1 MIVHVFIGSRYHL
14 VPIISE
20 GIITHYSQDADHYFV
35 LYGKSDMDKQKY
47 ITLYNQ
53 YNFSNYVFCHSLLEF
68 SKIIWKLRK
77 KPVLFHSGSYSW
89 FAIANFLRAKNLHWI
104 CWGAGS
110 SINKKNIKS
119 ILMTPVKCWLYY
131 KFQTIIV
138 LMDDDKKTIVEDFH
152 VCSKK
157 VRVMSY
163 ASNEGK
169 SPYNELILKLL
180 MEEKEQN
187 QKPLVLLGN
196 SPRCFSS
203 YFEML
208 PRLAQYKGKIRVQCM
223 NHYSLIRDDAYNQ
236 LISLGKDLFGDDF
249 RSNEEFYNVEDYLH
263 YMNTCDIYICSVDR
277 QSGLGAASN
286 CLRLGK
292 KVYVHGKNYNW
303 LKDHLNCVIFD
314 TDQITPSLSYEDF
327 VSPLSKNDQIFNFN
341 AIVQDKIDSAQMWHE
356 FYKSIDVKEKCE

>member
-1 MIVHVFIGSRYHL
+1 MIIHVFDACRLHL
-14 VPIISE
+14 VPAISR
-20 GIITHYSQDADHYFV
+20 GFVKNYSQGISHMFV
-35 LYGKSDMDKQKY
+35 LFDKNNMYRQKY
-47 ITLYNQ
+47 QELYSELS
-53 YNFSNYVFCHSLLEF
+53 FTNYVFFQSMSEF
-68 SKIIWKLRK
+68 SHIILKHK
-77 KPVLFHSGSYSW
+77 KYPIIFHSGAYSW
-89 FAIANFLRAKNLHWI
+89 FMLAIFLGARSLHWV

-110 SINKKNIKS
+110 SINRNNIKS
-119 ILMTPVKCWLYY
+119 ILMTPIKRWIYNR
-131 KFQTIIV
+131 FQTIIT
-138 LMDDDKKTIVEDFH
+138 LMDDDKRTIVEDYH
-152 VCSKK
+152 VSSNNIN
-157 VRVMSY
+157 VISY
-163 ASNEGK
+163 ASDEGK
-169 SPYNELILKLL
+169 SPYNELMLKLI
-180 MEEKEQN
+180 MEEKEQK

-249 RSNEEFYNVEDYLH
+249 RSNEEFYNFEDYVH

-286 CLRLGK
+286 CLKLGK

-303 LKDHLNCVIFD
+303 LKDHLKCVIFD

-327 VSPLSKNDQIFNFN
+327 ISPLSKKDQIFNYN
-341 AIVQDKIDSAQMWHE
+341 AVVQDIIDSAKKWHE
-356 FYKSIDVKEKCE
+356 FYKSIDVKE